1 MEDIN
6 FDELDDKT
14 KLIVSKMEKVINDKN
29 SEILSKN
36 KEIEDLKNEL
46 AFLRGQIIS
55 KNRKMFGKSSEQVDD
70 NQLSFFNEA
79 EKESDLKIS
88 EPEIQTIICKRKN
101 TVHHNGKKD
110 NLSNLKRVI
119 IEHKLDESQK
129 ICDKC
134 GHEMSIIGTQTKE
147 ILKYKPAELYIEEHI
162 TEVAV
167 CKNCEAEADKSNIIS
182 AEKPKTLLHKSMAS
196 NELLAHVITM
206 KYLHSMPL
214 YRMET
219 YFQMM
224 EVSLSRQTLS
234 NWIINSASELESIYN
249 CMKDELLKS
258 NYIHADETPV
268 KVIDS
273 KGKESKSKH
282 YMWVYVSDNLESS
295 IILYDYQKTRSSSC
309 PVQFL
314 KDFSGYLQTDG
325 YSGYNKVEHAKRLYC
340 LAHIRRKFYDIIADL
355 HGEALKQSRAI
366 IGFNYCEKLYSIE
379 KDLREQYIYSDDY
392 YDDRHRIR
400 LEKSLPIFNE
410 FQKYVDTEIENA
422 LPASAL
428 GKALNYTKNLLPNM
442 KAFFTNGILDIDNN
456 AAERAVKLFV
466 IGRKN
471 WLFSNTP
478 KGARSSA
485 IIYSI
490 IETAKANGLVVEKYL
505 LYLFDELSKTESR
518 DVDVLK
524 NYMPWSAK
532 LPDTLYYT
540 SKNN

>member
-14 KLIVSKMEKVINDKN
+14 KLIISKMEKVINDKN

-46 AFLRGQIIS
+46 AFLKGQIIS

-70 NQLSFFNEA
+70 SQLSFFNEA

-88 EPEIQTIICKRKN
+88 EPEIQTIICKRKS

-119 IEHKLDESQK
+119 IEHKLNESQK

-167 CKNCEAEADKSNIIS
+167 CKKCEAEADKSNIIS
-182 AEKPKTLLHKSMAS
+182 AEKPKTLFHKSMAS
-196 NELLAHVITM
+196 NELLAHVIIM

-249 CMKDELLKS
+249 CMKDELLKR

-282 YMWVYVSDNLESS
+282 YMWVYVSDNFSPGIFF
-295 IILYDYQKTRSSSC
+295 IILPSGIKNQAI
-309 PVQFL
+309 P
-314 KDFSGYLQTDG
+314 FS
-325 YSGYNKVEHAKRLYC
+325 
-340 LAHIRRKFYDIIADL
+340 
-355 HGEALKQSRAI
+355 
-366 IGFNYCEKLYSIE
+366 
-379 KDLREQYIYSDDY
+379 
-392 YDDRHRIR
+392 
-400 LEKSLPIFNE
+400 
-410 FQKYVDTEIENA
+410 
-422 LPASAL
+422 
-428 GKALNYTKNLLPNM
+428 
-442 KAFFTNGILDIDNN
+442 
-456 AAERAVKLFV
+456 
-466 IGRKN
+466 
-471 WLFSNTP
+471 
-478 KGARSSA
+478 
-485 IIYSI
+485 
-490 IETAKANGLVVEKYL
+490 
-505 LYLFDELSKTESR
+505 
-518 DVDVLK
+518 
-524 NYMPWSAK
+524 
-532 LPDTLYYT
+532 
-540 SKNN
+540 

>member
-14 KLIVSKMEKVINDKN
+14 KLIISKMEKVIK
-29 SEILSKN
+29 SKESKE
-36 KEIEDLKNEL
+36 KEIEDLKNQL
-46 AFLRGQIIS
+46 AFLKNQIVY
-55 KNRKMFGKSSEQVDD
+55 KNRKMFGKSSEQVDES
-70 NQLSFFNEA
+70 QLSFFNEA
-79 EKESDLKIS
+79 EKESDSKIP
-88 EPEIQTIICKRKN
+88 EPEIETITYNRNKPAAHK
-101 TVHHNGKKD
+101 GKKD

-119 IEHKLDESQK
+119 IEHKLDESKK

-134 GHEMSIIGTQTKE
+134 GHKMSIIGTQSKE
-147 ILKYKPAELYIEEHI
+147 ILKFKPAELYIEEHI
-162 TEVAV
+162 TEVYG
-167 CKNCEAEADKSNIIS
+167 CKNCEAEANKANIIS
-182 AEKPKTLLHKSMAS
+182 ADDPKTLLHKSMAS
-196 NELLAHVITM
+196 NELTAHVIAM

-224 EVSLSRQTLS
+224 DVTLSRQTLS
-234 NWIINSASELESIYN
+234 NWIINSASELECVYN

-258 NYIHADETPV
+258 SYIHADETPV

-282 YMWVYVSDNLESS
+282 YMWVYVSDKLESS

-314 KDFSGYLQTDG
+314 GEFSGYLQTDG
-325 YSGYNKVEHAKRLYC
+325 YSGYNKIEYAKRLYC
-340 LAHIRRKFYDIIADL
+340 LAHIRRKFYDITSDL

-379 KDLREQYIYSDDY
+379 KDLREQYSDCDNY

-428 GKALNYTKNLLPNM
+428 GKALSYTQKLLPSM
-442 KAFFTNGILDIDNN
+442 KVFFTNGILEIDNN

-478 KGARSSA
+478 KGAKSSA

-490 IETAKANGLVVEKYL
+490 IETAKANSLVVEKYL
-505 LYLFDELSKTESR
+505 IYLFDILSKTENR
-518 DVDVLK
+518 DMHLLK
-524 NYMPWSAK
+524 DYMPWSSK
-532 LPDTLYYT
+532 LPDTLYST
-540 SKNN
+540 SKKN

>member
-14 KLIVSKMEKVINDKN
+14 KLIVSKMEKVIDDKN
-29 SEILSKN
+29 SEIRSKN
-36 KEIEDLKNEL
+36 KEIEDLKNQL
-46 AFLRGQIIS
+46 AFLKGQIIN
-55 KNRKMFGKSSEQVDD
+55 KNRKIFGKSSEQVDD

-88 EPEIQTIICKRKN
+88 EPEIETITYNRNKPAAHK
-101 TVHHNGKKD
+101 GKKD

-224 EVSLSRQTLS
+224 DVSLSRQTLS
-234 NWIINSASELESIYN
+234 NWIINSASELECIYN

-379 KDLREQYIYSDDY
+379 KDLREQYIGSDDY

-471 WLFSNTP
+471 WLFSNTS

-490 IETAKANGLVVEKYL
+490 IETAKANGLVIEKYL
-505 LYLFDELSKTESR
+505 LYLFDELSKTENI

-524 NYMPWSAK
+524 KYMPWSAN
-532 LPDTLYYT
+532 LPDTLYST
-540 SKNN
+540 SKKK

>member
-14 KLIVSKMEKVINDKN
+14 KLIISKMEKVIADKN
-29 SEILSKN
+29 SEI
-36 KEIEDLKNEL
+36 EELKKQL
-46 AFLRGQIIS
+46 AFFKDQILL
-55 KNRKMFGKSSEQVDD
+55 KNRKMFGRSSEQVDD

-88 EPEIQTIICKRKN
+88 EPEIQTIICKRKS

-129 ICDKC
+129 ICNKC

-196 NELLAHVITM
+196 NELLAHIITM

-355 HGEALKQSRAI
+355 HGAALKQSRAI

-379 KDLREQYIYSDDY
+379 KDLREQYIDSDDY

-400 LEKSLPIFNE
+400 LQKSLPIFNE
-410 FQKYVDTEIENA
+410 FQKYVDTEIKNA

-471 WLFSNTP
+471 WLFFNTA

-505 LYLFDELSKTESR
+505 LYLFDELSKTENR

-524 NYMPWSAK
+524 NYMPWSTK
-532 LPDTLYYT
+532 LPDTLYST
-540 SKNN
+540 SKKN